1 MKKVTLQ
8 NKLYNIWSSIYIDKP
23 VDKLDEFI
31 EEIEQFKEKNKLSP
45 KPELWY
51 KDAIVY
57 SLYVDLFNKDFS
69 GLENKLEYIADLG
82 VNTLWLLPILESP
95 MKDVGFDISRYD
107 RVRKELLGLGDDAT
121 EKDQEKRF
129 SSFLKKAHQHGL
141 QVIFD
146 IAMNH
151 SSEEHQWFQESRK
164 SEDNPYRDYYI
175 WNKDKE
181 KYKETRLLFKGMV
194 DSNWEKD
201 GDNYFF
207 HRFFEFQPD
216 LNYRNPDVLFNMSR
230 TLMYW
235 LGQGVD
241 GFRTDAI
248 PYLWKEDGTNCENLP
263 QTHQIVKFY
272 RVILDYLRPNTLLLA
287 EACQPPKEVVKYF
300 GDNDECHAGYH
311 FPLMPQIFK
320 AMAIQK
326 AEPIMKV
333 LSSEVTPAIKDH
345 NQWFTFLRVHDELT
359 LEMVS
364 EEDRKI
370 IHDHYCR
377 DPRWDFRVGE
387 GVAARLS
394 ELMEFNS
401 DKYGMAY
408 SIMLTLPGTPLVYY
422 GDEFGKPNDEKYYEE
437 KIKETGYTD
446 SRYFVR
452 GEIDWDKWEKEIAN
466 PESFHHI
473 VNNTIKTQLKVRKS
487 TKVFSR
493 GDINWL
499 DILDR
504 EENSI
509 DCLLAFVRKY
519 KKDNIIVLHNLS
531 DSKIHTSFNI
541 NYVSA
546 TTEDMLGQKI
556 KTDEKGN
563 LIMDGFTYLWIKIEN
578 DK

>member
-8 NKLYNIWSSIYIDKP
+8 DTLYKIWHSIYPNEPAEKLY
-23 VDKLDEFI
+23 EFTTEV
-31 EEIEQFKEKNKLSP
+31 EEFKKKNKLQA
-45 KPELWY
+45 KPEMWY

-57 SLYVDLFNKDFS
+57 SLYVDLFNNDFN
-69 GLENKLEYIADLG
+69 GLEEKLEYIADLG

-107 RVRKELLGLGDDAT
+107 RVRKDLLGLDDNAT
-121 EKDQEKRF
+121 DKDQEDRF
-129 SSFLKKAHQHGL
+129 KSFLEKAHEHGL

-151 SSEEHQWFQESRK
+151 SSEEHQWFKESRK
-164 SEDNPYRDYYI
+164 SEDNPYRNYYI
-175 WNKDKE
+175 WNKDTN

-194 DSNWEKD
+194 NSNWEKD

-216 LNYRNPDVLFNMSR
+216 LNYRNPEVLFNMSKI
-230 TLMYW
+230 LMYW
-235 LGQGVD
+235 LNQGVD
-241 GFRTDAI
+241 GFRADAI
-248 PYLWKEDGTNCENLP
+248 PYLWKEDGTNCENLE
-263 QTHQIVKFY
+263 QTHYIVKFY
-272 RVILDYLRPNTLLLA
+272 RAILDYLRPNTLLLA

-300 GDNDECHAGYH
+300 GNNDECHAGYH

-320 AMAIQK
+320 AIAIQK
-326 AEPIMKV
+326 AEPIIKV
-333 LSSEVTPAIKDH
+333 LSSEITPAIKDN

-370 IHDHYCR
+370 IHDYYCR

-394 ELMEFNS
+394 ELMEFNA
-401 DKYGMAY
+401 DKYGLAY

-422 GDEFGKPNDEKYYEE
+422 GDEFGKPNDEEYYKK

-446 SRYFVR
+446 ARYFVR
-452 GEIDWDKWEKEIAN
+452 GEMDWNKWEKEIADPN
-466 PESFHHI
+466 SFHHI
-473 VNNTIKTQLKVRKS
+473 VNKTIKTQLWIRKS

-493 GDINWL
+493 GSIDWL
-499 DILDR
+499 EILDS
-504 EENSI
+504 EEKNIDSI
-509 DCLLAFVRKY
+509 LAFVRKY
-519 KKDNIIVLHNLS
+519 KNENIIVLHNLS
-531 DSKIHTSFNI
+531 DKQIHTNFNV

-546 TTEDMLGQKI
+546 TTQDMLGQEI
-556 KTDEKGN
+556 NTDDNGC
-563 LIMDGFTYLWIKIEN
+563 LIMNAFTYLWIKIEN
-578 DK
+578 D